1 MFLRIDKLQFDL
13 PLPKEA
19 NPNGAAAVQELMGG
33 RFGEMSTLMNY
44 MTQSFNFRGKDTLR
58 PYYELIANI
67 AAEELGH
74 IELVSATINALLA
87 GPDPKVQE
95 EPVDPS
101 THPFSFAQD
110 VRYAKHFIAAGP
122 GTMIADSHGKAWS
135 GDYVYSSG
143 NLMLDLTHN
152 FFLEGAAR
160 HNKLRVYEMVDDPT
174 AKALV
179 GYLLVRGGVHQI
191 AYAKAL
197 ETLSGVNMEK
207 LLPMPN
213 IPTSLIPEAKR
224 VMDQGVHQILYRFSD
239 TDFTQLSA
247 IWNGTHPE
255 DGSEVRVGEYTEI
268 QGGPTVDGG
277 HDSAAFSPEW
287 DMGEIMEIAKK
298 LHDKA
303 RLR

>member
-1 MFLRIDKLQFDL
+1 MFLRIDKLQFEL

-19 NPNGAAAVQELMGG
+19 NPNGAATVQELMGG
-33 RFGEMSTLMNY
+33 RFGEMSTMMNY
-44 MTQSFNFRGKDTLR
+44 LTQSFNFRDKGSLR
-58 PYYELIANI
+58 PYYDLISNI

-74 IELVSATINALLA
+74 IELVSAAINSLLA
-87 GPDPKVQE
+87 GPNPTPQE
-95 EPVDPS
+95 AAVDPA
-101 THPFSFAQD
+101 THPFSYAQD
-110 VRYAKHFIAAGP
+110 VRYTKHFIAAGP
-122 GTMIADSHGKAWS
+122 GTMIADSHGKAWT

-191 AYAKAL
+191 AYGKAL
-197 ETLSGVNMEK
+197 ESLTGVNINKM
-207 LLPMPN
+207 LPMPN
-213 IPTSLIPEAKR
+213 IPTAKIPEAKA
-224 VMDQGVHQILYRFSD
+224 VMDRGLHQILYRFSPND
-239 TDFTQLSA
+239 YQDLGV

-268 QGGPTVDGG
+268 EGGPTVDGG
-277 HDSAAFSPEW
+277 HDSAAFSPDWE
-287 DMGEIMEIAKK
+287 MGEILEIAKK

>member
-1 MFLRIDKLQFDL
+1 MFLRIDKLQL
-13 PLPKEA
+13 EMPAPKEA

-74 IELVSATINALLA
+74 IEAVAATINALHA
-87 GPDPKVQE
+87 GPEPRDRE

-110 VRYAKHFIAAGP
+110 VRHAKHFIAAGP
-122 GTMIADSHGKAWS
+122 GAMVSDSHGQAWT

-174 AKALV
+174 ARALV

-191 AYAKAL
+191 AYGKAL
-197 ETLSGVNMEK
+197 ESLTGVNINAM
-207 LLPMPN
+207 LPMPN
-213 IPTSLIPEAKR
+213 IPTAKIPEAKA
-224 VMDQGVHQILYRFSD
+224 VMDRGIHQILYRFSPED
-239 TDFTQLSA
+239 YTSLAT
-247 IWNGTHPE
+247 IWNGTHPD

-268 QGGPTVDGG
+268 QGGSLVDGG
-277 HDSAAFSPEW
+277 HDSAAFSPDW
-287 DMGEIMEIAKK
+287 DMEEIMEIAKK

>member
-74 IELVSATINALLA
+74 IELVAATINSLLA
-87 GPDPKVQE
+87 GPDVKDQE
-95 EPVDPS
+95 APVDPT

-122 GTMIADSHGKAWS
+122 GAMIADSHGKAWS

-197 ETLSGVNMEK
+197 ESLTGVNMEK
-207 LLPMPN
+207 MLPMPN
-213 IPTSLIPEAKR
+213 IPTALIPESKR
-224 VMDQGVHQILYRFSD
+224 IIDQGIHRKLYRFSD
-239 TDFTQLSA
+239 TDFTQLST
-247 IWNGTHPE
+247 IWQGTHPE
-255 DGSEVRVGEYTEI
+255 DGSEVFVDEYTSIE
-268 QGGPTVDGG
+268 GGPNVDGG
-277 HDSAAFSPEW
+277 HDSGAFSPEW
-287 DMGEIMEIAKK
+287 DMGEIMEIARK

>member
-33 RFGEMSTLMNY
+33 RFGEMSTMMNY
-44 MTQSFNFRGKDTLR
+44 MTQSFNFRGKTTLA

-74 IELVSATINALLA
+74 IELVAAAINSLLA
-87 GPDPKVQE
+87 GPDPKDRE

-110 VRYAKHFIAAGP
+110 VRNARHFAAAGP
-122 GTMIADSHGKAWS
+122 GALIADSMGDSWR

-174 AKALV
+174 ARALV

-191 AYAKAL
+191 AYGKAL
-197 ETLSGVNMEK
+197 ESLSGVNINAM
-207 LLPMPN
+207 LPMPN
-213 IPTSLIPEAKR
+213 IPTHLIPESKR
-224 VMDQGVHQILYRFSD
+224 IMDQGLHQILYRFSD
-239 TDFTQLSA
+239 TDYTQLGA
-247 IWNGTHPE
+247 VWNGTHPE
-255 DGSEVRVGEYTEI
+255 DGSEVRVGHYSEI
-268 QGGPTVDGG
+268 EGGKPVDGG
-277 HDSAAFSPEW
+277 HDSAAFSPDW

>member
-1 MFLRIDKLQFDL
+1 MFLRIDKLQFEL

-19 NPNGAAAVQELMGG
+19 NPNGAATVQELMGG

-44 MTQSFNFRGKDTLR
+44 MTQSFNFRGKTTLA

-74 IELVSATINALLA
+74 IELVAATINALLA
-87 GPDPKVQE
+87 GP
-95 EPVDPS
+95 EPVDQEAPIDPA

-110 VRYAKHFIAAGP
+110 VRYTKHFIAAGP
-122 GTMIADSHGKAWS
+122 GTMIADSHGKAWT

-197 ETLSGVNMEK
+197 ESLSGVNMEK

-213 IPTSLIPEAKR
+213 IPTSLIPESKK
-224 VMDQGVHQILYRFSD
+224 VMDQGLHQILYRFSPD
-239 TDFTQLSA
+239 DYQNLGA

-255 DGSEVRVGEYTEI
+255 DGSPVRVGEYTEI
-268 QGGPTVDGG
+268 PGGKLMDGG
-277 HDSAAFSPEW
+277 HDSAAFSPDW
-287 DMGEIMEIAKK
+287 DMEEIRQIAQA
-298 LHDKA
+298 LHNKA

>member
-19 NPNGAAAVQELMGG
+19 NPNGAATVQELMGG
-33 RFGEMSTLMNY
+33 RFGEMSTMMNY
-44 MTQSFNFRGKDTLR
+44 LTQSFNFRGKTALR

-74 IELVSATINALLA
+74 VELVSATINALLA
-87 GPDPKVQE
+87 GPETKDRE
-95 EPVDPS
+95 EPIDPA

-110 VRYAKHFIAAGP
+110 VRNTQHFIAAGP
-122 GTMIADSHGKAWS
+122 GSLIADSMGKAWT
-135 GDYVYSSG
+135 GDFVYSSG

-197 ETLSGVNMEK
+197 ESLSGVNISAM
-207 LLPMPN
+207 LPMPN
-213 IPTSLIPEAKR
+213 IPTSKIPEAKK
-224 VMDQGVHQILYRFSD
+224 VMDQGLHQILYRFSD
-239 TDFTQLSA
+239 TDYGQLGQ

-255 DGSEVRVGEYTEI
+255 DGSEVRVGEYSEI
-268 QGGPTVDGG
+268 EGGKLVDGG
-277 HDSAAFSPEW
+277 HDSAAFSPDW

>member
-19 NPNGAAAVQELMGG
+19 NPNGAATVQELMGG

-44 MTQSFNFRGKDTLR
+44 MTQSFNFRGKQSLR

-67 AAEELGH
+67 AAEEMGH
-74 IELVSATINALLA
+74 VELVAATINALLA
-87 GPDPKVQE
+87 GPDTTDQE
-95 EPVDPS
+95 EPVDPA

-110 VRYAKHFIAAGP
+110 VRNTKHFIAAGP
-122 GTMIADSHGKAWS
+122 GALVADSHGKAWT

-160 HNKLRVYEMVDDPT
+160 HNKLRVYEMVQDPT

-191 AYAKAL
+191 AYGKAL
-197 ETLSGVNMEK
+197 ESLTGVNINAM
-207 LLPMPN
+207 LPMPN
-213 IPTSLIPEAKR
+213 IPTSKIPESKK
-224 VMDQGVHQILYRFSD
+224 VMDQGLHQILYRFSPD
-239 TDFTQLSA
+239 DYQELGK

-268 QGGPTVDGG
+268 AGGPLVDGG
-277 HDSAAFSPEW
+277 HDSAGFSPEW

>member
-19 NPNGAAAVQELMGG
+19 NPNGAATVQELMGG
-33 RFGEMSTLMNY
+33 RFGEMSTMMNY

-74 IELVSATINALLA
+74 IELVSAAINSLLA
-87 GPDPKVQE
+87 GPDPKAQE
-95 EPVDPS
+95 EPVDPA

-110 VRYAKHFIAAGP
+110 VRNTKHFIGAGP
-122 GTMIADSHGKAWS
+122 GTLIADSHGKAWT

-191 AYAKAL
+191 AYGKAL
-197 ETLSGVNMEK
+197 ESLTGVTINKM
-207 LLPMPN
+207 LPMPN
-213 IPTSLIPEAKR
+213 IPTAKIPEAR
-224 VMDQGVHQILYRFSD
+224 AVMDRGLHQILYRFSD
-239 TDFTQLSA
+239 TDYKELGQ

-268 QGGPTVDGG
+268 EGGDLVDGG
-277 HDSAAFSPEW
+277 HDSAAFSPDW
-287 DMGEIMEIAKK
+287 DMGEIMEIAQK